1 MLMRRILPGAGLTML
16 ACLTTAASA
25 GPGSIDGE
33 EPELFEDPYTLVCP
47 DGGYESGCARDDIER
62 AVDLEDGYPSALAS
76 DCLYRTRADCRV
88 LASGQIA
95 ALALGTT
102 LHWQLLALQPADGP
116 ASEMIVLIEQDGAV
130 PVLLL
135 SHQTDGYFDA
145 PVAVRDGDGRFLLH
159 LPARNRGLG
168 NADLVLMNSGQGWN
182 RTSADAIM
190 RDAGRL
196 LPAGFSLASPVGFN
210 LREGSAFAPVRR
222 EDDAGCCAT
231 GGIANI
237 DFELSDHALSVS
249 RVTFT
254 ETRTV
259 GETQYAHPRDEI
271 GSHQ

>member
-1 MLMRRILPGAGLTML
+1 MQMRRILPGAALTML
-16 ACLTTAASA
+16 VCLTNPASA
-25 GPGSIDGE
+25 GAGLIDGE
-33 EPELFEDPYTLVCP
+33 DPEMFEDPYTLVCP

-168 NADLVLMNSGQGWN
+168 NADLVLMNSGEGWN
-182 RTSADAIM
+182 RTTAEAIM
-190 RDAGRL
+190 READRL

-210 LREGSAFAPVRR
+210 LREGSASALVRR
-222 EDDAGCCAT
+222 DTDAGCCAT

-237 DFELSDHALSVS
+237 DFEQSDHALSVS
-249 RVTFT
+249 RIAFT
-254 ETRTV
+254 ETRAV
-259 GETQYAHPRDEI
+259 GDTHYDHPRAKTGAD
-271 GSHQ
+271 Q